1 MAVAHV
7 LAMPAKTNRPTRSTF
22 RKLARERFG
31 YNDLR
36 PGQEEVIK
44 LILDAHDVLSIMPTG
59 AGKSAIYQMCGL
71 LLDGPTIVV
80 SPLIALQKDQVESI
94 EDKNLPEAALINS
107 TQRVGQR
114 REAFEKLEGGELEF
128 LFLSPEQLANEET
141 FSKVKASPPS
151 LFVIDE
157 AHCLSEWGHD
167 FRPDYGRL
175 GSVIENLKP
184 RPRVLAL
191 TATASPNV
199 RDDIVQ
205 RLGLKDHRT
214 IVWGFERENIHLAVE
229 TCPDEE
235 TKTRVFLQRV
245 IDLDKPA
252 ICYVATQAHAEEMSA
267 QLREKN
273 VNAGFYHGG
282 MKKAERNAAQNAF
295 MADDLDVIVATNAF
309 GMGVDKPDVRTVIHY
324 DISESVDA
332 YYQEVGRAGRD
343 GKPAKAIL
351 LYRPEDVGMRKAMA
365 AGGKL
370 TETQLEQVAEAVSG
384 RHDAVDVKELAEATD
399 LKPGK
404 VAQAINR
411 LEEVGAVKILPGG
424 DVKPASKN
432 LDTESAAE
440 EAAREHESYRQYRI
454 GRVQLMKDYAETR
467 DCRRRYILNYFGEP
481 YPQPCQHCD
490 NCDAGTVAKV
500 EAEESDL
507 PFPLKSRVK
516 HTKFG
521 EGVVMRYDGDKVIVQ
536 FDTEGEKSMV
546 TRVVLENR
554 LMDVA

>member
-1 MAVAHV
+1 LLSRVLMATAN
-7 LAMPAKTNRPTRSTF
+7 KRPTRATF

-31 YNDLR
+31 YKDLR
-36 PGQEEVIK
+36 PGQEEVIQ
-44 LILDAHDVLSIMPTG
+44 LILDGRDVLSIMPTG

-94 EDKNLPEAALINS
+94 EDKNLPDAALVNS

-141 FSKVKASPPS
+141 FAKVKANPPS
-151 LFVIDE
+151 LFVVDE

-175 GSVIENLKP
+175 GSVIDQLSP

-191 TATASPNV
+191 TATAAPSV

-205 RLGLKDHRT
+205 RLGMKDQRT

-229 TCPDEE
+229 ICPDEE

-282 MKKAERNAAQNAF
+282 MKKAERDAAQNAF
-295 MADDLDVIVATNAF
+295 MADEIDVIVATNAF

-370 TETQLEQVAEAVSG
+370 TETQLGQVAEAVNG
-384 RHDAVDVKELAEATD
+384 RGDAVDIKEVAEATD

-404 VAQAINR
+404 VAQALNR

-424 DVKPASKN
+424 EVKPTTKQ
-432 LDTESAAE
+432 LDVEGAAE
-440 EAAREHESYRQYRI
+440 EAAREHEAYRQYRI

-467 DCRRRYILNYFGEP
+467 DCRRRYILNYFAEP
-481 YPQPCQHCD
+481 YPQPCAHCD
-490 NCDAGTVAKV
+490 NCDAGTVEKV
-500 EAEESDL
+500 EEEESDL
-507 PFPLKSRVK
+507 PFPIKSRVK
-516 HTKFG
+516 HKKFG
-521 EGVVMRYDGDKVIVQ
+521 DGVVMRYDGDKVVVQ

-546 TRVVLENR
+546 TKVVLENR

>member
-1 MAVAHV
+1 LH
-7 LAMPAKTNRPTRSTF
+7 TTSRPTRAAF

-31 YNDLR
+31 YRDLR
-36 PGQEEVIK
+36 PGQEEVIQ
-44 LILDAHDVLSIMPTG
+44 LILDGHDVLSIMPTG

-94 EDKNLPEAALINS
+94 EDKNLPEAALVNS

-141 FSKVKASPPS
+141 FAKVKENPPS

-175 GSVIENLKP
+175 GSVIEQLKP

-191 TATASPNV
+191 TATAAPSV

-205 RLGLKDHRT
+205 RLGLKDQRT
-214 IVWGFERENIHLAVE
+214 IVWGFERENIHLDVE

-245 IDLDKPA
+245 IDLEKPA
-252 ICYVATQAHAEEMSA
+252 ICYVATQARAEELSSL
-267 QLREKN
+267 LREQN

-282 MKKAERNAAQNAF
+282 MKKAERDAAQNAF
-295 MADDLDVIVATNAF
+295 MTDAMDVIVATNAF

-343 GKPAKAIL
+343 GKPANAIL
-351 LYRPEDVGMRKAMA
+351 LYRPEDVGMRRAMA

-370 TETQLEQVAEAVSG
+370 TEDQLEQVAEAVNG
-384 RHDAVDVKELAEATD
+384 RTAAVHVKEVAEATD

-404 VAQAINR
+404 VAQALNR

-424 DVKPASKN
+424 EVKPAAKA
-432 LDTESAAE
+432 LDVEAAAE

-481 YPQPCQHCD
+481 YPRACAHCD
-490 NCDAGTVAKV
+490 NCDAGTVEQV
-500 EAEESDL
+500 EEEESDL
-507 PFPLKSRVK
+507 PFPIKGRVK
-516 HTKFG
+516 HKKFG
-521 EGVVMRYDGDKVIVQ
+521 EGVVMRYDGDKVVVQ

-546 TRVVLENR
+546 TKVVLENR